1 MQVATIP
8 ESGFLRLKQV
18 LEVFP
23 VSKTHWYEGVKAGKY
38 PAAIKLSPGITV
50 WRASDIR
57 QLIEEAGK

>member
-1 MQVATIP
+1 MQVIKIP
-8 ESGFLRLKQV
+8 EIGFLRLKQV

-23 VSKTHWYEGVKAGKY
+23 VSKSHWYEGVKAGKY
-38 PAAIKLSPGITV
+38 PAAIKLSPGVTA